1 MAFPPPNFRTDV
13 GLKCLK
19 LSQKEMFNSQCIL
32 AQLALNVGR
41 WKTGL
46 DSPFRSGR
54 RCIQLVINFLGIDA
68 PPALPPRRSVKEGP
82 KLKIFRTSGV
92 EDMNLPM
99 MEPHVESALAGVLD
113 NNTAQYCVVTT
124 HPQGKSENTTSI
136 SSSTP
141 WVVDFGISV
150 PTNNASRIWNTIII
164 GITFELSEVVQKFR
178 CRDDIGCG
186 LHDNTPSRAG
196 FCCDRK
202 KTVTG
207 QATHLNLSPR
217 TQTEVT
223 TCQVATFIPQN
234 PNTSCNLPGCN
245 FYPPEP
251 KQKLQLVRLRCP
263 SSPRIQ
269 TEVATCQV
277 ATSLI
282 PQNPNRSRNL
292 SCCDILDP
300 PEPKQKSQL
309 VYPFRTVLEELQKR
323 YNSTQTQLTLRL
335 VNFSQQI
342 KTIRIGV
349 PRLVPRA
356 RQCPPQTSMDGCM
369 YENFAETACSVLD
382 YWIWLPRVLEPK
394 HLAIVLGALPVKK
407 WKWTAQRREDL

>member
-1 MAFPPPNFRTDV
+1 MTLRIRAILLSAPGDFSDFWCGRYEPSDDGTTCGIGFGRRFGVWEKSIKKIIFSPFIFPGGSRPEMRSASTITPYHGAWTHQ
-13 GLKCLK
+13 GLK
-19 LSQKEMFNSQCIL
+19 
-32 AQLALNVGR
+32 
-41 WKTGL
+41 
-46 DSPFRSGR
+46 
-54 RCIQLVINFLGIDA
+54 
-68 PPALPPRRSVKEGP
+68 
-82 KLKIFRTSGV
+82 
-92 EDMNLPM
+92 
-99 MEPHVESALAGVLD
+99 
-113 NNTAQYCVVTT
+113 YVVTI

-150 PTNNASRIWNTIII
+150 PTNNASRMWNTIII
-164 GITFELSEVVQKFR
+164 SITFELGEVVQKFR

-196 FCCDRK
+196 FCCDGK

-207 QATHLNLSPR
+207 RATHLNLSPR
-217 TQTEVT
+217 TQTEVA

-234 PNTSCNLPGCN
+234 ANTSCNLPGCD

-263 SSPRIQ
+263 SSPRTQ
-269 TEVATCQV
+269 TEVT
-277 ATSLI
+277 TSVSL
-282 PQNPNRSRNL
+282 QN
-292 SCCDILDP
+292 
-300 PEPKQKSQL
+300 
-309 VYPFRTVLEELQKR
+309 
-323 YNSTQTQLTLRL
+323 
-335 VNFSQQI
+335 QI

-356 RQCPPQTSMDGCM
+356 RQCPPQTSMPFIPSSEWDGCM

-382 YWIWLPRVLEPK
+382 YWIWLPRILEPK
-394 HLAIVLGALPVKK
+394 HLAIVLGALPVEK